1 MYGDLGRRRRLI
13 RKDGNGVCV
22 SKRNCSR
29 LRHFNDLLLLTRIH
43 HQPYIPTVVIERSIL
58 SEQKIKMEID
68 DLKKLKVV
76 ELKEELAKRGLDT
89 KGLKSSLIDRLA
101 AIMANEAPD
110 QSTAPPAA
118 EQPSGTKR
126 KATDDEPIQQQQQQQ
141 KLSPEVAPSPKK
153 PRLDQP
159 TEPKQPAP
167 ADSQQPPKPK
177 PPPVD
182 LAVLEKAKKAL
193 QLQKQLKEKMA
204 NLKVPLPKAPPPL
217 KPPPTTTSTA
227 AAGALLP
234 PPSRPPPSK
243 AQQQKEDDATFF
255 DLSLG
260 NRGLNRHPHH
270 RQRALTFL
278 EQGAMQKTIEEVTG
292 IKRKQKIH
300 LPGTVTDTG
309 TTTTTTGGGGG
320 AGGQSSSGINP
331 NLIPLGPIIKKPEP
345 ESLPEIPDVEWW
357 DARLLADKT
366 TYRIDVNSNAD
377 TSCPE
382 LKSGRINFLIEHP
395 VLLEP
400 PGEGPPPPPQ
410 PLIMT
415 KKELKKMKTQRR
427 MAREKERQDLVRQG
441 LLEPPPPKV
450 KISNLMRVLGSEATA
465 DPTAIEAEVRKQ
477 MAERKAAHEDAN
489 LARKLTPA
497 ELREKKIR
505 KLLGV
510 KGPSTT
516 IAATNAVGGG
526 EDGSYNG
533 DATAGSGA
541 AQQPVVVQ
549 QQQTHVA
556 VYKIGDLTNPK
567 LRFKVDISAK
577 ELHMTGCAVHC
588 GKYWILVVEGNP
600 KPIRK
605 YEKLMTNRI
614 KWNRSEEEHDEDG
627 NAGEGEG
634 GMVLDV
640 DGGEGQG
647 GERKKKE
654 NYCHLVWQ
662 GIAAAPSFKKFRI
675 ESNERGV
682 RVESALGRQYF
693 ERQKVVHYFDLCD
706 AYQVDTDNS
715 EGQGD
720 GGT

>member
-1 MYGDLGRRRRLI
+1 
-13 RKDGNGVCV
+13 
-22 SKRNCSR
+22 
-29 LRHFNDLLLLTRIH
+29 
-43 HQPYIPTVVIERSIL
+43 VIERNNF
-58 SEQKIKMEID
+58 SEQKKMEIE

-76 ELKEELAKRGLDT
+76 ELKEELDKRGLDT
-89 KGLKSSLIDRLA
+89 KGLKASLIDRLA
-101 AIMANEAPD
+101 AVMAIEAPD
-110 QSTAPPAA
+110 QSTAPTAA

-126 KATDDEPIQQQQQQQ
+126 KATDDEPIQQLQQQHA
-141 KLSPEVAPSPKK
+141 LSSEVVPSPKK
-153 PRLDQP
+153 PRLDDF
-159 TEPKQPAP
+159 TEAKQPAP
-167 ADSQQPPKPK
+167 PDSQQPPKPK
-177 PPPVD
+177 LPTVD

-217 KPPPTTTSTA
+217 KPPPPPTFTA
-227 AAGALLP
+227 TVGGLLP
-234 PPSRPPPSK
+234 PPSRPPPPK
-243 AQQQKEDDATFF
+243 AQQQKKDDATFF

-270 RQRALTFL
+270 KQRALTFL

-300 LPGTVTDTG
+300 LPGTA
-309 TTTTTTGGGGG
+309 TTTTSGGGGG
-320 AGGQSSSGINP
+320 GGGQPSSGINP

-366 TYRIDVNSNAD
+366 TYGIDVNSNAD
-377 TSCPE
+377 TSCPV
-382 LKSGRINFLIEHP
+382 LKSGKINFLIEHP

-465 DPTAIEAEVRKQ
+465 DPTAIEAEVRRQ
-477 MAERKAAHEDAN
+477 MAERKAAHDDAN

-510 KGPSTT
+510 KNPSTT
-516 IAATNAVGGG
+516 IAATTAVGGG
-526 EDGSYNG
+526 GNGIYNG
-533 DATAGSGA
+533 DAAAGSGTA
-541 AQQPVVVQ
+541 RQPVVVQ

-567 LRFKVDISAK
+567 LRFKVDIGAK

-588 GKYWILVVEGNP
+588 GKYWIVVVEGNP

-605 YEKLMTNRI
+605 FERLMTNRM
-614 KWNRSEEEHDEDG
+614 KWNRSEEDDDEDG
-627 NAGEGEG
+627 NDGEG

-640 DGGEGQG
+640 DGGEGQV
-647 GERKKKE
+647 GEKKK
-654 NYCHLVWQ
+654 NYCHQVWQ
-662 GIAAAPSFKKFRI
+662 GMAAAPSFKKFRV
-675 ESNERGV
+675 ESNESGV
-682 RVESALGRQYF
+682 GVESVLGRQYF
-693 ERQKVVHYFDLCD
+693 ERHKVVHYFDLCD
-706 AYQVDTDNS
+706 AYQVDGDNS
-715 EGQGD
+715 EGEREGEGD
-720 GGT
+720 GGM

>member
-1 MYGDLGRRRRLI
+1 
-13 RKDGNGVCV
+13 
-22 SKRNCSR
+22 
-29 LRHFNDLLLLTRIH
+29 
-43 HQPYIPTVVIERSIL
+43 
-58 SEQKIKMEID
+58 MEINEK
-68 DLKKLKVV
+68 LKKLKVV
-76 ELKEELAKRGLDT
+76 ELKKELSKRDLDT
-89 KGLKSSLIDRLA
+89 NGLKASLIDRLA
-101 AIMANEAPD
+101 AAMASEATD
-110 QSTAPPAA
+110 QPTAPPA

-126 KATDDEPIQQQQQQQ
+126 KATEDNPIQQHQQE
-141 KLSPEVAPSPKK
+141 LNPEVLSSPKK

-159 TEPKQPAP
+159 AYP
-167 ADSQQPPKPK
+167 QQPPKPK
-177 PPPVD
+177 PPPVN

-217 KPPPTTTSTA
+217 KPPPASTA
-227 AAGALLP
+227 VATAGASLP
-234 PPSRPPPSK
+234 PPPK
-243 AQQQKEDDATFF
+243 AQQQQKEEDASFF

-270 RQRALTFL
+270 RQRALAFL

-300 LPGTVTDTG
+300 LPGTATDTG
-309 TTTTTTGGGGG
+309 TTGGG
-320 AGGQSSSGINP
+320 QPSSSINP

-366 TYRIDVNSNAD
+366 TYGIDVNNNNAD
-377 TSCPE
+377 TSSCPE
-382 LKSGRINFLIEHP
+382 LKSGRITFLIEHP

-400 PGEGPPPPPQ
+400 PGEGSPPPPQ

-477 MAERKAAHEDAN
+477 IAERKAAHEDAN

-497 ELREKKIR
+497 ELRVKKIR

-510 KGPSTT
+510 KGPTAT
-516 IAATNAVGGG
+516 IATATVRGG
-526 EDGSYNG
+526 EDGRYNG
-533 DATAGSGA
+533 EAAAGAA
-541 AQQPVVVQ
+541 AQQQ
-549 QQQTHVA
+549 QPAVRQTHVG

-567 LRFKVDISAK
+567 LRFKVDICAK

-588 GKYWILVVEGNP
+588 GKYWVVVVEGNP

-614 KWNRSEEEHDEDG
+614 KWNGSEDDDDDR
-627 NAGEGEG
+627 NDNGEGDG
-634 GMVLDV
+634 GMMMDV
-640 DGGEGQG
+640 DGGGEGHG
-647 GERKKKE
+647 GERKREK

-662 GIAAAPSFKKFRI
+662 GMVAAPSFNTFKGD
-675 ESNERGV
+675 SNERGV
-682 RVESALGRQYF
+682 GVERSVLGRQYF
-693 ERQKVVHYFDLCD
+693 ERHKVVHYFDLCD
-706 AYQVDTDNS
+706 AYRVDGDDS
-715 EGQGD
+715 EGGM
-720 GGT
+720 